1 MTISDRKMEPGTRL
15 IGKHKRQE
23 HSAEVI
29 AGEDGKPR
37 FRLADGR
44 EFKSPSA
51 AGKAV
56 TGIACNGW
64 RFWSLVGAELDM
76 AATDGGSSPTSRPTS
91 PDTARKG
98 QGGPT
103 IPRRAR
109 PPAGADS
116 AQGGQAGAAAK
127 PARAAKAKGKKTVR
141 KTSKPSKRTAKA
153 KKR

>member
-1 MTISDRKMEPGTRL
+1 MTISDRKMDPGTRL

-29 AGEDGKPR
+29 AGEDGKTR

-64 RFWSLVGAELDM
+64 RFWSLAEAKPVM
-76 AATDGGSSPTSRPTS
+76 AAADGGESPTSGHTS

-98 QGGPT
+98 KGGPT
-103 IPRRAR
+103 IPAARKAARTGRTAR
-109 PPAGADS
+109 P
-116 AQGGQAGAAAK
+116 AAK
-127 PARAAKAKGKKTVR
+127 PARAAKAKGKKTAR
-141 KTSKPSKRTAKA
+141 KASKRTAKA